1 MVCTFGELEVTLVV
15 KFFNATVFTLSLD
28 LQRVSLSGVVLWADL
43 PTLNI
48 TGAGQRECYPA
59 ISIAKPH
66 TGSEIIKALC

>member
-1 MVCTFGELEVTLVV
+1 MICTIGELEVKLVV

-28 LQRVSLSGVVLWADL
+28 LQRVSLSGIVLWADL

-59 ISIAKPH
+59 ISIAKSH
-66 TGSEIIKALC
+66 SDIMKALC